1 MIVPLVR
8 RLADVVDAR
17 PALLTGVPEALLCFG
32 GEELVAGEVHDLAS
46 ARPAIEPVAHR
57 VGVGGNPSV
66 QRRRPRLARSYNSV
80 GQDARVAF
88 VAAALGALLLCSSG
102 GAEEEYQSHEA
113 AYAIDVSPR
122 WRRG

>member
-8 RLADVVDAR
+8 RLADVVHAR
-17 PALLTGVPEALLCFG
+17 SALLTGVPEALLCFG
-32 GEELVAGEVHDLAS
+32 GEQLVAGEVHDFPG
-46 ARPAIEPVAHR
+46 ARAAIEPIAHR

-66 QRRRPRLARSYNSV
+66 QRRRPRLARADD
-80 GQDARVAF
+80 GIRQDARVAF

-113 AYAIDVSPR
+113 AYAIDASPR

>member
-17 PALLTGVPEALLCFG
+17 SALLTGVPEAGHGLG
-32 GEELVAGEVHDLAS
+32 REQLVAAEIHDLAR

-57 VGVGGNPSV
+57 VGVGAYPAI
-66 QRRRPRLARSYNSV
+66 QRRGPRLARSNNSV

-88 VAAALGALLLCSSG
+88 VAAALGALLCRIC

-113 AYAIDVSPR
+113 AYAIDASPR